1 MRRQLHNVCKDVF
14 NREVLDVV
22 RRPAVLPE
30 RQGFAVVSFLWK
42 DEQGTPLWREVI
54 YHKATIVGKE
64 EKGGGGLKKEEEK
77 GGKPKKIKKLA
88 TASFLKKMLD
98 RGGKAEIKTGVHRKT
113 HHDSYDRKSGEG
125 ATMDVVAGRHRHF

>member
-64 EKGGGGLKKEEEK
+64 EKGGRGLKKEEEK
-77 GGKPKKIKKLA
+77 GGKQKKNQE
-88 TASFLKKMLD
+88 TC
-98 RGGKAEIKTGVHRKT
+98 
-113 HHDSYDRKSGEG
+113 DSIIFKENVG
-125 ATMDVVAGRHRHF
+125 